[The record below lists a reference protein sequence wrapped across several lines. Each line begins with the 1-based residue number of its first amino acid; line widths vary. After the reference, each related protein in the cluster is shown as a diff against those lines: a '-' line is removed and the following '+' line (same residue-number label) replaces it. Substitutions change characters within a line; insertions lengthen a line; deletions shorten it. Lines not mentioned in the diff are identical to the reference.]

1 MRFWIDG
8 IFKSRFLK
16 PKNAVCGKSCKKV
29 SFQTYLTFKKNLI
42 FDNTEQCF
50 TKNFKISDIIECKF
64 YRFLI
69 SFFKYI

>member
-1 MRFWIDG
+1 MRFWIEE
-8 IFKSRFLK
+8 IFESRFLK
-16 PKNAVCGKSCKKV
+16 PKNAVCGRSCKKV
-29 SFQTYLTFKKNLI
+29 SFQTYFKFKKKLI